1 MALCACGVASA
12 SEGNIVQA
20 KRAQTATEAAR
31 GSNPPPPRSSAP
43 GARPA
48 LKRSY
53 PAPHAHAGCAKQRRL
68 QDDRVRC
75 RRFTAEPNEG
85 GSANSSRRLS
95 PLSALLTVKLR
106 GRPEAPQGAEGAQFP
121 RARGAQPQARHGPL
135 QRLLG
140 GKLAPVPPC
149 PAASTARHTRGYF
162 CAAACAVTA
171 SATRCASACD
181 GRGKSAPPRQWM
193 ASMLRAASSRVRP
206 R

>member
-1 MALCACGVASA
+1 VALCACGGASA

-31 GSNPPPPRSSAP
+31 GSNPPPPRSSAL

-48 LKRSY
+48 FKRSY

-106 GRPEAPQGAEGAQFP
+106 GRAEAPDGAEGAQFLS
-121 RARGAQPQARHGPL
+121 ARGETTAPHGPL
-135 QRLLG
+135 QRLLD
-140 GKLAPVPPC
+140 AITEATTYS
-149 PAASTARHTRGYF
+149 PARGQVEPMY
-162 CAAACAVTA
+162 
-171 SATRCASACD
+171 SQL
-181 GRGKSAPPRQWM
+181 GRRQQ
-193 ASMLRAASSRVRP
+193 P
-206 R
+206 

>member
-1 MALCACGVASA
+1 VALCACGVASA

-20 KRAQTATEAAR
+20 KRAQTATEAVR

-48 LKRSY
+48 FKRSY

-95 PLSALLTVKLR
+95 PLSALLTPRLS
-106 GRPEAPQGAEGAQFP
+106 GRPEARPVRRE
-121 RARGAQPQARHGPL
+121 RILSSCARGAPPQAHHGPL
-135 QRLLG
+135 QAVVRGTAAVPRRRPGHLALTHRAHARNSHFERSQAFNEAIGAECSRG
-140 GKLAPVPPC
+140 GSGATH
-149 PAASTARHTRGYF
+149 AFGAD
-162 CAAACAVTA
+162 
-171 SATRCASACD
+171 SATLIPECR
-181 GRGKSAPPRQWM
+181 GRH
-193 ASMLRAASSRVRP
+193 
-206 R
+206 